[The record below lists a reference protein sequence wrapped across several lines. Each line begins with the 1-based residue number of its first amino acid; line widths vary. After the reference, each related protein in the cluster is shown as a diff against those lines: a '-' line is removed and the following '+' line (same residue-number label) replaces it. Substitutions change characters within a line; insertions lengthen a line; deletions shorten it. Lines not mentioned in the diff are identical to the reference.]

1 MLLPAET
8 HLNVDVNVFVKITK
22 NDLDG
27 LGFFKLSCKIQLK
40 RKNLKI
46 NI

>member
-27 LGFFKLSCKIQLK
+27 LVFFKLSCKIQLK